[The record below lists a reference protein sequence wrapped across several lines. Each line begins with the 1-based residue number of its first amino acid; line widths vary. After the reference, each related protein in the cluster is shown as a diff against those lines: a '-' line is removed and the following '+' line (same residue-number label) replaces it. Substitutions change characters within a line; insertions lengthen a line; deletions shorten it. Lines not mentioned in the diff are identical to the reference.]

1 MHKELTWN
9 QAIQKV
15 LKNSSEP
22 MQVNEITEQIIADE
36 LRTKLGATPA
46 RTVGAQITDSIKKK
60 GDLSPYIRVAKGTYT
75 LNSFSKKDNN
85 IHLDA
90 DKIIDEKTNI
100 ENDENIISS
109 FGMFWRRE
117 EIDWLSQSKLL
128 GMQGIGADTIDFS
141 KQIGIYL
148 LYSGKEI
155 IYVGRSVD
163 RPISRRLYEH
173 TIDRLSA
180 RWDTFSWFGLL
191 PLTDEGKLQTLPSK
205 FDSNKIIPL
214 LESILIEALEPRQNR
229 KRGDN
234 FSDIE
239 YLQKTDPLIEKK
251 RIQATISS
259 VMDKL

>member
-1 MHKELTWN
+1 MSKELTWH
-9 QAIQKV
+9 QAIKKV
-15 LKNSSEP
+15 LQNSSEP
-22 MQVNEITEQIIADE
+22 LRVNEITEQIIVDE
-36 LRTKLGATPA
+36 LRTNLGATPS
-46 RTVGAQITDSIKKK
+46 RTVGAQIAKSIKDKK
-60 GDLSPYIRVAKGTYT
+60 DDSPYIRVSKGTFT
-75 LNSFSKKDNN
+75 LKNSVDINNN
-85 IHLDA
+85 IQID
-90 DKIIDEKTNI
+90 DNQIITNLII
-100 ENDENIISS
+100 EDNSDIISS
-109 FGMFWRRE
+109 FGMFWRRQ
-117 EIDWLSQSKLL
+117 EIEWNSQSKLL

-148 LYSGKEI
+148 LYSRKEI
-155 IYVGRSVD
+155 IYVGRSID

-191 PLTDEGKLQTLPSK
+191 PFSNEGKIQELPEK
-205 FDSNKIIPL
+205 YNSNKIIPL

-234 FSDIE
+234 LSDVE

-259 VMDKL
+259 VMNKL

>member
-1 MHKELTWN
+1 MSKELTWHK
-9 QAIQKV
+9 AIEKV
-15 LKNSSEP
+15 LQSSSEP
-22 MQVNEITEQIIADE
+22 LRVSEITEQIIADE
-36 LRTKLGATPA
+36 LRINLGATPA
-46 RTVGAQITDSIKKK
+46 RTVGAQITTSIKNK
-60 GDLSPYIRVAKGTYT
+60 GDKSPYIRIAKGIFT
-75 LNSFSKKDNN
+75 LKNSLNINDAVEVKNDKKIIKQIDEDNN
-85 IHLDA
+85 D
-90 DKIIDEKTNI
+90 
-100 ENDENIISS
+100 IISS
-109 FGMFWRRE
+109 FGMFWRRK
-117 EIDWLSQSKLL
+117 EIAWNSQSKIL

-155 IYVGRSVD
+155 IYVGRSID

-191 PLTDEGKLQTLPSK
+191 PFTDEGEIQELPK
-205 FDSNKIIPL
+205 NYNSNVIIPL

-251 RIQATISS
+251 RIQAAVSAVI
-259 VMDKL
+259 DKL